1 MMSDRSYNGQF
12 SVLVDLLV
20 VTIPQ
25 AEIIEAMMA
34 GDEQETL
41 NSVCLAVAVVA
52 DAVCAAQTAAAIA
65 D

>member
-1 MMSDRSYNGQF
+1 MMSNRSYNGQF

-52 DAVCAAQTAAAIA
+52 DAVGAAQTAAAIA